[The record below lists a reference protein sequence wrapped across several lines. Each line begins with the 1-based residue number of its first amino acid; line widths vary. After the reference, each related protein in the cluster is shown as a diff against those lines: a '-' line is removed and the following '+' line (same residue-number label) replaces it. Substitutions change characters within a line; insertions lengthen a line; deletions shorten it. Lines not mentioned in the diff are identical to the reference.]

1 MLTNI
6 FISGNQR
13 EFAEERFRI
22 KEEIESDY
30 FLSKMFNVFIFEQTL
45 ASGKTS
51 QETYFDEIENS
62 DIYIGLIGSDY
73 GTVLDSGIS
82 PTEEEYDRY
91 NDIGDN
97 CYIYIKNVPK
107 RDNNTINFIGKIQRS
122 NTYQRFDSTDE
133 LINEIKRSL
142 AQYMTNKLKNIP
154 FDHRIVENTSLND
167 VNQDN
172 IDLFFNLLNNTSPMK
187 KLKDELSL
195 ENILIQLNAGYKDRT
210 GFHLTNAG
218 LLFFSNNIS
227 RYNLSHQ
234 VTMVRFSGTSRN
246 KILDKNESKSP
257 IFKLLNEIEI
267 FFERNTRKIT
277 EVNGFRSTSISEYPY
292 EAVREAIVN
301 AVAHRDYDYDASFIT
316 FYIYDDRIEIISPG
330 RLMYPL
336 TIENLQ
342 KENPPTHRNKYI
354 ADILSKTE
362 YMEHVGRG
370 IFRMKNAMIEHGLPE
385 PIFEENNNF
394 FKVIL
399 CNPYGVNNNG
409 RNNINDGVH
418 DVFNI
423 FNLNERQKQL
433 LNELSSNERINYEY
447 YKTKF
452 DVSHSTAVRDLNKLV
467 KYKLLLKNKDKHNVY
482 FELS

>member
-30 FLSKMFNVFIFEQTL
+30 FLSKMFNVFIFERTP

-51 QETYFDEIENS
+51 QETYLDEIENS

-172 IDLFFNLLNNTSPMK
+172 IDLFIK
-187 KLKDELSL
+187 
-195 ENILIQLNAGYKDRT
+195 
-210 GFHLTNAG
+210 
-218 LLFFSNNIS
+218 
-227 RYNLSHQ
+227 
-234 VTMVRFSGTSRN
+234 
-246 KILDKNESKSP
+246 
-257 IFKLLNEIEI
+257 
-267 FFERNTRKIT
+267 
-277 EVNGFRSTSISEYPY
+277 
-292 EAVREAIVN
+292 
-301 AVAHRDYDYDASFIT
+301 
-316 FYIYDDRIEIISPG
+316 
-330 RLMYPL
+330 
-336 TIENLQ
+336 
-342 KENPPTHRNKYI
+342 
-354 ADILSKTE
+354 
-362 YMEHVGRG
+362 
-370 IFRMKNAMIEHGLPE
+370 
-385 PIFEENNNF
+385 
-394 FKVIL
+394 
-399 CNPYGVNNNG
+399 
-409 RNNINDGVH
+409 
-418 DVFNI
+418 
-423 FNLNERQKQL
+423 
-433 LNELSSNERINYEY
+433 
-447 YKTKF
+447 
-452 DVSHSTAVRDLNKLV
+452 
-467 KYKLLLKNKDKHNVY
+467 
-482 FELS
+482 